1 MFLRVKA
8 LSFALSGTAVLVLS
22 ACGGG
27 DGDVAT
33 TPETPTTPAPV
44 SSSVVL
50 TGTVVVDQPIQNA
63 VVCMDLNASKTCDA
77 DEPTSAGTGSDGG
90 YSITYDSAKVA
101 AAQAASAS
109 LVVAIAPGTAGAAT
123 NLAAAASPVV
133 KAAQSYLLRQVPG
146 KGGQINP
153 LTTLVAA
160 GMAKGMSESVAR
172 ANVAVQLAINEAK
185 IDNYQDDPA
194 FDPALVQDNARMMAK
209 VTAAALEA
217 GATLEVGDQTA
228 AFSAAAGDL
237 ATLRYLDAANYYVRT
252 LDYQDKP
259 AGPGPLMVTD
269 TRRGRTGGFGTPS
282 TSLYTSAYL
291 SSAGWI
297 YCNADVAIPATSGT
311 PSRSTSCNTQRSV
324 GFSVASDVSGQTM
337 AAVVTDMQ
345 ADPTSNVINNG
356 VSTSELLTALGSAAF
371 PADASVKSRT
381 NFSLAR
387 PISINNINTDIWGA
401 SITKLEQVVAL
412 YPRSK
417 VNVAASTGTLSLGLG
432 TSASKSLRVAFDD
445 ATTATT
451 GTAYYYECDLNEAQT
466 AISNCSATQTGT
478 WNIDTVNG
486 ARVLRFAG
494 HTETVMSYTRVFAEV
509 NGLGGTSINSPRV
522 FQAREAKGSLSFSQ
536 SSAKR
541 LNAVAWDAMRT
552 TLGL

>member
-1 MFLRVKA
+1 MFLKVKA
-8 LSFALSGTAVLVLS
+8 LSFALSGTALLVLS

-27 DGDVAT
+27 SDGDIAT
-33 TPETPTTPAPV
+33 TPETPTTPTPA
-44 SSSVVL
+44 SVVV

-63 VVCMDLNASKTCDA
+63 VVCMDLNANNACDA
-77 DEPTSAGTGSDGG
+77 DEPASAGTGSDGG
-90 YSITYDSAKVA
+90 YSITYDSAKVT

-109 LVVAIAPGTAGAAT
+109 LIVAIAPGTAGAAT
-123 NLAAAASPVV
+123 NLAAAAPTVV
-133 KAAQSYLLRQVPG
+133 KTAPSYLLRQVAG

-160 GMAKGMSESVAR
+160 GMAQGMSESVAR
-172 ANVAVQLAINEAK
+172 ANVAVQLAINESK

-194 FDPALVQDNARMMAK
+194 FDKALVQDNARMMAK

-259 AGPGPLMVTD
+259 AGSDPLLVTD
-269 TRRGRTGGFGTPS
+269 ARRGKSSGFGTAS

-291 SSAGWI
+291 SSAGWV
-297 YCNADVAIPATSGT
+297 YCNADMAIPVTIGT

-324 GFSVASDVSGQTM
+324 GFSVATDVSGQTM

-345 ADPTSNVINNG
+345 ADPSSNVINNG
-356 VSTSELLTALGSAAF
+356 VSTSELLSALGSAAF
-371 PADASVKSRT
+371 PVDASVKSRT
-381 NFSLAR
+381 NFNLTR
-387 PISINNINTDIWGA
+387 LISISNINTDIWGA

-412 YPRSK
+412 YPLSK
-417 VNVAASTGTLSLGLG
+417 VNVAANTGTLSLGLG
-432 TSASKSLRVAFDD
+432 SSATTSLRVAFGD
-445 ATTATT
+445 ATSLTT
-451 GTAYYYECDLNEAQT
+451 GTAYFYECDLNEAQT
-466 AISNCSATQTGT
+466 AISNCGATQTGT
-478 WNIDTVNG
+478 WSIDTVNG

-494 HTETVMSYTRVFAEV
+494 HTETIMTYTRMFVEV
-509 NGLGGTSINSPRV
+509 NELLGTSFNSPRV
-522 FQAREAKGSLSFSQ
+522 FTGREAKGSLTFSQ
-536 SSAKR
+536 SSSKR
-541 LNAVAWDAMRT
+541 LNSTAWSALSSQ
-552 TLGL
+552 LGI

>member
-1 MFLRVKA
+1 MFLKVKA
-8 LSFALSGTAVLVLS
+8 LSFALSGTALLVLS

-27 DGDVAT
+27 SDGDIAT
-33 TPETPTTPAPV
+33 TPETPTTPA
-44 SSSVVL
+44 SVVV
-50 TGTVVVDQPIQNA
+50 TGTVVVDQAIRNA
-63 VVCMDLNASKTCDA
+63 VVCMDLNASSTCDA
-77 DEPTSAGTGSDGG
+77 NEPASAGTGSNGA

-109 LVVAIAPGTAGAAT
+109 LIVAMVPGAAADAT
-123 NLAAAASPVV
+123 TTLDASDTSVANTT
-133 KAAQSYLLRQVPG
+133 KSYMLKQVAG

-160 GMAKGMSESVAR
+160 GMAQGMSESVAR

-252 LDYQDKP
+252 LNYQDKP
-259 AGPGPLMVTD
+259 AGPGPLLVTD
-269 TRRGRTGGFGTPS
+269 ARRGRTGGFGTPS
-282 TSLYTSAYL
+282 TSLYTQAYL
-291 SSAGWI
+291 SSAGWV
-297 YCNADVAIPATSGT
+297 YCNADMAIPTTIGK
-311 PSRSTSCNTQRSV
+311 PSRSNYCNSQPSV

-345 ADPTSNVINNG
+345 ADATSNVINNG

-381 NFSLAR
+381 NFNLTR
-387 PISINNINTDIWGA
+387 PISISNINTDIWGA
-401 SITKLEQVVAL
+401 SITKLEQVVAT

-417 VNVAASTGTLSLGLG
+417 VNVAANTGTLSLGLG
-432 TSASKSLRVAFDD
+432 TSATTSLRVAFGD
-445 ATTATT
+445 ATSFTT
-451 GTAYYYECDLNEAQT
+451 GTAYFYECDLNEAQT
-466 AISNCSATQTGT
+466 AISNCGATQTGT
-478 WNIDTVNG
+478 WSIDTVNG

-494 HTETVMSYTRVFAEV
+494 HTETVMSYTRVFSEV
-509 NGLGGTSINSPRV
+509 NGLLGTSINSPRV
-522 FQAREAKGSLSFSQ
+522 FSAREAKGSLTFSQ
-536 SSAKR
+536 SSSKR
-541 LNAVAWDAMRT
+541 LNSTAWSALSSQ
-552 TLGL
+552 LGI

>member
-1 MFLRVKA
+1 MFLKVKA
-8 LSFALSGTAVLVLS
+8 LSFALSGTALLVLS

-27 DGDVAT
+27 SDGDIAT
-33 TPETPTTPAPV
+33 TPETPTTPA
-44 SSSVVL
+44 SVVV
-50 TGTVVVDQPIQNA
+50 TGTVVVDQAIRNA
-63 VVCMDLNASKTCDA
+63 VVCMDLNASSTCDA
-77 DEPTSAGTGSDGG
+77 NEPASAGTGSNGA

-109 LVVAIAPGTAGAAT
+109 LIVAMVPGAAADAT
-123 NLAAAASPVV
+123 TTLDASDTSVANTT
-133 KAAQSYLLRQVPG
+133 KSYMLKQVAG

-160 GMAKGMSESVAR
+160 GMAQGMSESVAR

-282 TSLYTSAYL
+282 TSLYTSANL
-291 SSAGWI
+291 SSAGWV
-297 YCNADVAIPATSGT
+297 YCNADMAIPATIGT
-311 PSRSTSCNTQRSV
+311 PSRSTYCNSQPSV

-345 ADPTSNVINNG
+345 ADATSNVINNG

-371 PADASVKSRT
+371 PAGASVTPRT
-381 NFSLAR
+381 GFNLTR
-387 PISINNINTDIWGA
+387 PVRINNINTDIWGA

-432 TSASKSLRVAFDD
+432 TSASKSLRVAFGDS
-445 ATTATT
+445 TSFTT
-451 GTAYYYECDLNEAQT
+451 GTAYFYECDLNAAQT
-466 AISNCSATQTGT
+466 VLSNCGATQTGT
-478 WNIDTVNG
+478 WSIDTVNG

-494 HTETVMSYTRVFAEV
+494 HTETIMNYTRIFAEV
-509 NGLGGTSINSPRV
+509 NGLLGTSFNSPRV
-522 FQAREAKGSLSFSQ
+522 FTVREAKGSLTFSQ
-536 SSAKR
+536 SSSKR
-541 LNAVAWDAMRT
+541 LNSTAWLALSSQ
-552 TLGL
+552 LGI

>member
-1 MFLRVKA
+1 MFLKVKA
-8 LSFALSGTAVLVLS
+8 LSFALSGTALLVLS

-27 DGDVAT
+27 SDGDIAT
-33 TPETPTTPAPV
+33 TPETPTTPTPA
-44 SSSVVL
+44 SVVV

-63 VVCMDLNASKTCDA
+63 VVCMDLNANNACDA
-77 DEPTSAGTGSDGG
+77 DEPASAGTGSDGG
-90 YSITYDSAKVA
+90 YSITYDSAKVT

-109 LVVAIAPGTAGAAT
+109 LIVAIAPGTAGAAT
-123 NLAAAASPVV
+123 NLAAAAPTVV
-133 KAAQSYLLRQVPG
+133 KTAPSYLLRQVAG

-160 GMAKGMSESVAR
+160 GMAQGMSESVAR
-172 ANVAVQLAINEAK
+172 ANVAVQLAINESK

-194 FDPALVQDNARMMAK
+194 FDKALVQDNARMMAK

-259 AGPGPLMVTD
+259 AGSDPLLVTD
-269 TRRGRTGGFGTPS
+269 ARRGKSSGFGTAS

-291 SSAGWI
+291 SSAGWV
-297 YCNADVAIPATSGT
+297 YCNADMAIPVTIGT

-324 GFSVASDVSGQTM
+324 GFSVATDVSGQTM

-345 ADPTSNVINNG
+345 ADPSSNVINNG
-356 VSTSELLTALGSAAF
+356 VSTSELLSALGSAAF
-371 PADASVKSRT
+371 PAGASVTPRT
-381 NFSLAR
+381 GFNLTR
-387 PISINNINTDIWGA
+387 PVRINNINTDIWGA

-412 YPRSK
+412 YPLSK
-417 VNVAASTGTLSLGLG
+417 VNVAANTGTLSLGLG
-432 TSASKSLRVAFDD
+432 SSATTSLRVAFGD
-445 ATTATT
+445 ATSLTT
-451 GTAYYYECDLNEAQT
+451 GTAYFYECDLNEAQT
-466 AISNCSATQTGT
+466 AISNCGATQTGT
-478 WNIDTVNG
+478 WSIDTVNG

-509 NGLGGTSINSPRV
+509 NGLLGTSINSPRV
-522 FQAREAKGSLSFSQ
+522 FTVREAKGSLTFSQ
-536 SSAKR
+536 SSPKR
-541 LNAVAWDAMRT
+541 LNSTAWSALSSQ
-552 TLGL
+552 LGI

>member
-1 MFLRVKA
+1 MFLKVKA
-8 LSFALSGTAVLVLS
+8 LSFALSGTALLVLS

-27 DGDVAT
+27 SDGDIAT
-33 TPETPTTPAPV
+33 TPETPTTPTPA
-44 SSSVVL
+44 SVVV

-63 VVCMDLNASKTCDA
+63 VVCMDLNANNACDA
-77 DEPTSAGTGSDGG
+77 DEPASAGTGSDGG
-90 YSITYDSAKVA
+90 YSITYDSAKVT

-109 LVVAIAPGTAGAAT
+109 LIVAIAPGTAGAAT
-123 NLAAAASPVV
+123 NLAAAAPTVV
-133 KAAQSYLLRQVPG
+133 KTAPSYLLRQVAG

-160 GMAKGMSESVAR
+160 GMAQGMSESVAR
-172 ANVAVQLAINEAK
+172 ANVAVQLAINESK

-194 FDPALVQDNARMMAK
+194 FDKALVQDNARMMAK

-259 AGPGPLMVTD
+259 AGSDPLLVTD
-269 TRRGRTGGFGTPS
+269 ARRGKSSGFGTAS

-291 SSAGWI
+291 SSAGWV
-297 YCNADVAIPATSGT
+297 YCNADMAIPVTIGT

-324 GFSVASDVSGQTM
+324 GFSVATDVSGQTM

-345 ADPTSNVINNG
+345 ADPSSNVINNG
-356 VSTSELLTALGSAAF
+356 ISTSELLSALGSAAF
-371 PADASVKSRT
+371 PAGASVAPRT
-381 NFSLAR
+381 GFNLTR
-387 PISINNINTDIWGA
+387 PVSISNINTDIWGA
-401 SITKLEQVVAL
+401 SITKLEQVVAT

-417 VNVAASTGTLSLGLG
+417 VNVAANTGTLSLGLG
-432 TSASKSLRVAFDD
+432 TSATKSLRVAFDD
-445 ATTATT
+445 ATSATT
-451 GTAYYYECDLNEAQT
+451 GTAYFYECDLNEAQT
-466 AISNCSATQTGT
+466 AISNCGATQTGT
-478 WNIDTVNG
+478 WSIDTVNG

-494 HTETVMSYTRVFAEV
+494 HTETIMTYTRMFVEV
-509 NGLGGTSINSPRV
+509 NELLGTSFNSPRV
-522 FQAREAKGSLSFSQ
+522 FTGREAKGSLTFSQ
-536 SSAKR
+536 SSSKR
-541 LNAVAWDAMRT
+541 LNSTAWSALSSQ
-552 TLGL
+552 LGI